1 MNWEEKIL
9 KDYQNW
15 FIKFRKNKKY
25 WPKNCDIQF
34 DRSISQIRKFIRKS
48 EKEVY
53 LKIDSEITSKK
64 QDRAILTKA
73 KRLAKGNTL
82 DAKYIDLRFGEIWE
96 DIIEDEI
103 QPFIGSFMHKI
114 INEQLKY
121 EKKNKSSGLGMFS
134 GYDSEKTSG

>member
-1 MNWEEKIL
+1 MILEKKFL
-9 KDYQNW
+9 KDYENW

-25 WPKNCDIQF
+25 WSKNCDIQF
-34 DRSISQIRKFIRKS
+34 DRSKSLIRNFIRKS

-53 LKIDSEITSKK
+53 LKIDSEISSKK
-64 QDRAILTKA
+64 QDRATLTKA
-73 KRLAKGNTL
+73 KRLSKGNTL

-96 DIIEDEI
+96 DIVEDEI
-103 QPFIGSFMHKI
+103 QPFIGAFMKKI

-134 GYDSEKTSG
+134 GYESEKTSG